1 MRTARSLR
9 FRLFAYAAIVVAAAL
24 LVTGFSLS
32 ALFSRHLERRVGQE
46 LDTHLNQ
53 LTGGLRFNQESG
65 LSLDREPVDP
75 RFQAIFGGLYWQIDD
90 TGTGTRLKSRS
101 LWDTYLDIPGDVLS
115 PGDTHVHDTGGPQG
129 STLLV
134 HEIMLVIAAP
144 DGDHTLRVSVAIDR
158 AEISALATGFARD
171 LAPVLAIL
179 GIVLL
184 LGFLLQIGEGLKPVY
199 RVLLGVSAIRSGTL
213 KRLEADRVPQEVAP
227 LVEEVNAL
235 LEAQDQAIS
244 RARDRAANLAHGL
257 KTPLSA
263 LVSDVERLRA
273 KGETG
278 IADDISELTGRMRR
292 HIQRELAR
300 ARLRHGRSQDRTPLR
315 PVVDGIL
322 RALKRTPEGES
333 LDLECTVEAALTVPV
348 DADDLNEL
356 IGNLAENAVRYARTR
371 VLIVAETSPDAIMI
385 RISDDGP
392 GLDPD
397 AGAEAISSEKR
408 RDQSDL
414 GAGLGLAISGD
425 IVESFGGRLELGTAQ
440 LGGLEA
446 RIAIPL
452 TSPAGTPAGLTLA
465 TKTKEQSR

>member
-1 MRTARSLR
+1 MKTGKSLR

-24 LVTGFSLS
+24 LVTGISLS

-53 LTGGLRFNQESG
+53 LTGGLRLDASAA
-65 LSLDREPVDP
+65 LSLGREPVDP
-75 RFQAIFGGLYWQIDD
+75 RFQAVFGGLYWQVDD
-90 TGTGTRLKSRS
+90 ETTANRLKSRS
-101 LWDTYLDIPGDVLS
+101 LWDTHIDIPGDVLR
-115 PGDTHVHDTGGPQG
+115 PGETHVHDAAGPQG
-129 STLLV
+129 ARVLV
-134 HEIMLVIAAP
+134 HETLVLLSAP
-144 DGDHTLRVSVAIDR
+144 DGDHRLRVAVAIDR

-199 RVLLGVSAIRSGTL
+199 RVLAGVSAIRSGAAR
-213 KRLEADRVPQEVAP
+213 RLQADRVPQEVSP

-235 LEAQDQAIS
+235 LDAQDQAIS

-273 KGETG
+273 RGDTD

-300 ARLRHGRSQDRTPLR
+300 ARLRHGRSQDRTPLK

-322 RALKRTPEGES
+322 RALKRTPEGEN
-333 LDLECTVEAALTVPV
+333 LDLECAVQSDLTVPV
-348 DADDLNEL
+348 DPDDLNEL
-356 IGNLAENAVRYARTR
+356 IGNLAENAVRFARSR
-371 VLIVAETSPDAIMI
+371 VLVDAITSPDAVLI
-385 RISDDGP
+385 RIADDGP
-392 GLDPD
+392 GLDPGNLD
-397 AGAEAISSEKR
+397 RAVEPHQR
-408 RDQSDL
+408 LDQSGA
-414 GAGLGLAISGD
+414 GAGLGLTISGD
-425 IVESFGGRLELGTAQ
+425 IVESLGGRLELGTSL

-446 RIAIPL
+446 RISIPL
-452 TSPAGTPAGLTLA
+452 LSPSSQRPRSLDHPRDTY
-465 TKTKEQSR
+465 